1 MLSLFNIF
9 KRKQDK
15 PKYNTIIVKKYVVDI
30 YYKNNTM
37 SSFTDNSN
45 TFPIDYRKLLK
56 WYFCRES
63 ESYCL
68 LYSNGGMLVI
78 NRDEISKINF
88 YRKEVQE
95 KVKVECSK
103 NYKI

>member
-1 MLSLFNIF
+1 MFNIFNIF
-9 KRKQDK
+9 KRKQNK
-15 PKYNTIIVKKYVVDI
+15 SNNTIIVEKYVVDI

-37 SSFTDNSN
+37 NSFIDNSD
-45 TFPIDYRKLLK
+45 TFPMDYRKLLK
-56 WYFCRES
+56 WYFCRKS

-68 LYSNGGMLVI
+68 NYSNGGMLVI
-78 NRDEISKINF
+78 NRNEISKINF

-95 KVKVECSK
+95 KVKIEYSK